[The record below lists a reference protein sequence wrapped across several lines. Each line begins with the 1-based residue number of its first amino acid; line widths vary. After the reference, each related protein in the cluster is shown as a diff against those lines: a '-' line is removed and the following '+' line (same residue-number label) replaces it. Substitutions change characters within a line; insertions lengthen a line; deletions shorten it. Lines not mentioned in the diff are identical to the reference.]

1 VKRNGKPKSRTD
13 KLLHSTLDNEDT
25 ASKAGGIS
33 ATELLQKLG
42 SKNISDSAKFLL
54 LGLLI
59 SVSMNKMR
67 LSDLATLF
75 DKLFLSTL
83 WFNRGGVDFDLSE
96 RGQKFLKEY
105 KIAEKGMRIVAKII
119 SGVPLREFPNQ
130 LGISSRTVNKRTIMI
145 GGLCNN

>member
-1 VKRNGKPKSRTD
+1 MKRNGKPKSRTD
-13 KLLHSTLDNEDT
+13 KLLHSMLDNEDI

-75 DKLFLSTL
+75 DKLFSQPSGLS
-83 WFNRGGVDFDLSE
+83 GGMEFDLSE

-105 KIAEKGMRIVAKII
+105 KIAEKDILIVAKII

-130 LGISSRTVNKRTIMI
+130 LGISSSTVNKRIIMI